1 MLIQIEKEHETII
14 LYLWPRETDSKEKF
28 LRQDQKIITMKEKG
42 APSDYIKICNF
53 LMIREV

>member
-1 MLIQIEKEHETII
+1 MLIQIKKEHENII
-14 LYLWPRETDSKEKF
+14 LPRETESKEKF
-28 LRQDQKIITMKEKG
+28 LRQDQKVITMKEKG